1 MGVRMIKSETDYDVA
16 MERFMALMEEEITP
30 GSDLENELEL
40 LALVIED
47 YEQKAI
53 DPIHVDPVDAIRF
66 RMDQQQLT
74 QKDLVPFI
82 GSASKVSEVL
92 SGKRNLSLSMI
103 RKLNKGLGIP
113 AESLIQEPLHREM
126 IQTEPLYDYA
136 RFPLKEMLARGCF
149 TEKDMTLSQVKE
161 NAEECVGKF
170 FNRCGLKQV
179 APAFLRSPMTQ
190 TSDREIDPY
199 ALLAW
204 KACVIRQAQTQQL
217 KSEFSVARLTED
229 WFRDLARLSRYAG
242 PQAVPGYLADYGI
255 YFVIEPHFNKTYLDG
270 AALWWQDKPIVA
282 LTLRHD
288 RLDHFWFA
296 LFHELAHVKLHLGSE
311 HTFFADDLQS
321 AVQGDHFE
329 TEADAL
335 ALESLIPAT
344 VWEQSDLKRTRKKQ
358 DVEPLARQ
366 LHIHPSIVAGRYR
379 YETKNW
385 RVFTQFI
392 GRNEVRKLFET
403 ECGVGAK

>member
-1 MGVRMIKSETDYDVA
+1 MDVHMIKSETDYDEA
-16 MERFMALMEEEITP
+16 MERFMELMEEEITP
-30 GSDLENELEL
+30 GSDLENEFEL
-40 LALVIED
+40 LALVIEN
-47 YEQKAI
+47 YEQKVI
-53 DPIHVDPVDAIRF
+53 DPIQVDPIEAIRF
-66 RMDQQQLT
+66 RMDQQNLT

-92 SGKRNLSLSMI
+92 SGKCNLSLSMI

-136 RFPLKEMLARGCF
+136 RFPLKEMLARSCF
-149 TEKDMTLSQVKE
+149 PEKGVSLSQVKE
-161 NAEECVGKF
+161 NAEEWVGQF
-170 FNRCGLKQV
+170 FSRYGLKQV
-179 APAFLRSPMTQ
+179 PPAFLRSPMTQ
-190 TSDREIDPY
+190 ASQREIDAY

-204 KACVIRQAQTQQL
+204 KACVIRKAQSQQL
-217 KSEFSVARLTED
+217 NADFNVDKLTED
-229 WFRDLARLSRYAG
+229 WFCNLARLSRYAG
-242 PQAVPGYLADYGI
+242 PQAVSDYLADYGI

-311 HTFFADDLQS
+311 HDFFADDLS
-321 AVQGDHFE
+321 AVQENHFE

-335 ALESLIPAT
+335 ALESLIPEM
-344 VWEQSDLKRTRKKQ
+344 VWECSDLKRTRQKKY
-358 DVEPLARQ
+358 VEPLARQ
-366 LHIHPSIVAGRYR
+366 LQIHPAIVAGRYR

-385 RVFTQFI
+385 RIFTQFI
-392 GRNEVRKLFET
+392 GRNEVRKLFEI
-403 ECGVGAK
+403 ESHVEVR